1 MGYMS
6 EMSVTKV
13 RTGHASAGAVPLR
26 TSLVGLGAG
35 VVWSFGAT
43 LARMADGADAW
54 QYLIWRSVGIIVV
67 LEAVN
72 VVRRRRS
79 PLVRAFRE
87 GWLMFAGCCSL
98 FVASIGFVYAVKNT
112 SAANAAFLSS
122 MSPLIAAVFGRVF
135 LGERMSRVTLAAI
148 ALSVVGLA
156 IMVVADR
163 GGGNVRGN
171 IAAVCASFGFAL
183 YTLCLRRDR
192 VRNWDP
198 IMPGYAFM
206 MIVVCSTITVSTGNS
221 LVPSARDIALALL
234 HGGVLI
240 TIGTTMF
247 NAASRKVP
255 AVAMAVF
262 AQTETVFVPLWV
274 FLKFSEQPTWQTLL
288 GGALI
293 LVAVVGKAVLDNR
306 EARMAV
312 GLSG

>member
-1 MGYMS
+1 MS
-6 EMSVTKV
+6 DASTANTSA
-13 RTGHASAGAVPLR
+13 RHATSEAVALT
-26 TSLVGLGAG
+26 TSLMGLGAG

-43 LARMADGADAW
+43 FARMAEGADAW
-54 QYLIWRSVGIIVV
+54 QYLMWRSVGIIVIMEFV
-67 LEAVN
+67 TIL
-72 VVRRRRS
+72 RGRRS
-79 PLVRAFRE
+79 PLLRAFTE

-98 FVASIGFVYAVKNT
+98 FLASLGFVYAVKTT

-122 MSPLIAAVFGRVF
+122 MSPLIAAVFGRLF
-135 LGERMSRVTLAAI
+135 LKERLSRITVGAI
-148 ALSVVGLA
+148 VVSLIGLA

-171 IAAVCASFGFAL
+171 IAAVSASFGFAL

-206 MIVVCSTITVSTGNS
+206 MIVVCSTISLAQGHTV
-221 LVPSARDIALALL
+221 VPGARDVVLALL

-240 TIGTTMF
+240 TIGTMMF

-262 AQTETVFVPLWV
+262 AQTETVFVPVWV
-274 FLKFSEQPTWQTLL
+274 FFKFSERPTWQTMF

-293 LVAVVGKAVLDNR
+293 LAAVVGKAVLDNR
-306 EARMAV
+306 AAR
-312 GLSG
+312 

>member
-1 MGYMS
+1 MRFMS
-6 EMSVTKV
+6 ETSLTTAGPRHV
-13 RTGHASAGAVPLR
+13 GGGAVPLT

-43 LARMADGADAW
+43 LARMADGVDAW

-67 LEAVN
+67 IETIN
-72 VVRRRRS
+72 IVRGRRS
-79 PLVRAFRE
+79 PLGRAFRD

-135 LGERMSRVTLAAI
+135 LGERMSRVTLVAI

-163 GGGNVRGN
+163 GGGNVKGN
-171 IAAVCASFGFAL
+171 VAAVCASFGFAL

-198 IMPGYAFM
+198 IMPGYALM
-206 MIVVCSTITVSTGNS
+206 MIVVCSTITMTSGHS
-221 LVPSARDIALALL
+221 LVPGGRDIALALL

-288 GGALI
+288 GGGLI
-293 LVAVVGKAVLDNR
+293 LVAVVGKAILDNR

-312 GLSG
+312 GLPG